1 MPRDLDKPL
10 GPNEFDKLEEA
21 ISKGRKLEE
30 AINKSTRAGIDP
42 GDRLE
47 RAREARRK
55 AEAIK
60 REYFPD
66 GNRPIE

>member
-1 MPRDLDKPL
+1 MALDLSNPL

-21 ISKGRKLEE
+21 ISKGKALEE
-30 AINKSTRAGIDP
+30 AINKSVRAGIPND
-42 GDRLE
+42 DRLE

-66 GNRPIE
+66 GVRPAG